1 MRGGTLAGRRLACD
15 DLSTTNQPKG
25 ENASTGCSKS
35 RTRGSIPSMAFSWGQ
50 EALAVLSGGAVGF
63 SLGLI
68 GGGGSILAVPLLLYV
83 VGIGDPHV
91 AIGTSAL
98 SVAANAFANLLG
110 HWRAGNVKW
119 PCAATFALAGIVGAA
134 IGSTI
139 GKLVDGQQL
148 LFLFALAM
156 IVVGVAMLRPRAA
169 AGNPDVRMTAWIAVR
184 LIAIGLVVGAV
195 SGFFGIGGGFMIVPG
210 LMLASG
216 MPILNAI
223 GSALFSVGSFGLTTA
238 INYALSGLIEWAI
251 ALLFIAGGVAGGYLG
266 MHAAMSLAANRRR
279 LNFVFA
285 GIIFAV
291 AIYML
296 ARTGI
301 PPWLSI

>member
-1 MRGGTLAGRRLACD
+1 M
-15 DLSTTNQPKG
+15 
-25 ENASTGCSKS
+25 E
-35 RTRGSIPSMAFSWGQ
+35 FSWVQ
-50 EALAVLSGGAVGF
+50 QALAVLSGGAVGF

-68 GGGGSILAVPLLLYV
+68 GAGGSILAVPLLLYV
-83 VGIGDPHV
+83 VGISDPHV

-119 PCAATFALAGIVGAA
+119 ACAATFALAGIVGAV
-134 IGSTI
+134 IGSTL

-156 IVVGVAMLRPRAA
+156 IAVGVAMLRPRAA
-169 AGNPDVRMTAWIAVR
+169 TASGDVRLTLKIAVR
-184 LIAIGLVVGAV
+184 LAAIGLIVGALA
-195 SGFFGIGGGFMIVPG
+195 GFFGIGGGFLIVPG
-210 LMLASG
+210 LMLATG

-223 GSALFSVGSFGLTTA
+223 GSSLFSVGSFALTTA
-238 INYALSGLIEWAI
+238 TNYALSGLVDGVI
-251 ALLFIAGGVAGGYLG
+251 ALFFITGGVAGGYLG
-266 MHAAMSLAANRRR
+266 MRAAVRLAANRRS
-279 LNFVFA
+279 LTFVFA

-291 AIYML
+291 AAYML
-296 ARTGI
+296 VRTGI